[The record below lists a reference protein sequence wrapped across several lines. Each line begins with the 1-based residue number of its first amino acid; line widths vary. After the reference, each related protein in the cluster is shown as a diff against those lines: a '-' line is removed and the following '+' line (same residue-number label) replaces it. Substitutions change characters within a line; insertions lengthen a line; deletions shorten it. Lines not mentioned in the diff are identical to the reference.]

1 MTDCYIRQGQW
12 WGKDAVPLPNIP
24 GVDFVGKLYRID
36 ESASTRYD
44 LSVGDRVVSLVKW
57 GGNARFISVDPSTLV
72 KVPDSADPAT
82 TVCLTETYL
91 KAFQVLH
98 QGQRGKMRYRMDSLK
113 NKSILIIGS
122 AVSNLGRAIANLA
135 SAGGAVRIYALAK
148 QRHFQELISMGV
160 SPLNTESPTW
170 WPSLI
175 GDVDYVISLEGKID
189 PAYHSLLKPDGQ
201 AVTVKLNNNIEET
214 DDTNDTFFDLKS
226 CRKKQLQIRSKSIVY
241 DLFEEWEKD
250 TGLCMEDLQH
260 LVDLL
265 VEKKIEPVVLDR
277 ITLNKVAGAQQL
289 VESKR
294 LSGFMVCEPWLIAK
308 SRTVCL

>member
-1 MTDCYIRQGQW
+1 
-12 WGKDAVPLPNIP
+12 VN
-24 GVDFVGKLYRID
+24 
-36 ESASTRYD
+36 ASKRYG
-44 LSVGDRVVSLVKW
+44 LSIGDRVVSLVKW
-57 GGNARFISVDPSTLV
+57 GGNARFISIDPSTLV
-72 KVPDSADPAT
+72 KVPESVDPAS
-82 TVCLTETYL
+82 TVCLAETYL
-91 KAFQVLH
+91 KAFQMLH
-98 QGQRGKMRYRMDSLK
+98 QGQRGKMRYRVDSLIG
-113 NKSILIIGS
+113 KSILIIGS
-122 AVSNLGRAIANLA
+122 AASNLGRAIANLA

-148 QRHFQELISMGV
+148 QKHYQELISMGV
-160 SPLNTESPTW
+160 SPLNTESPNW

-201 AVTVKLNNNIEET
+201 AVIVKLNNYVEET
-214 DDTNDTFFDLKS
+214 DVAIDTFFDIKS

-241 DLFEEWEKD
+241 DLFEEWDKD
-250 TGLCMEDLQH
+250 NELCRKDLQH

-294 LSGFMVCEPWLIAK
+294 LTGFMICEPWLTSK